1 MTAAPPPL
9 ELTERHLDAGAGTLA
24 FTWTLGADTFTET
37 FTLTEPIDVVVDA
50 SHPSIEHLLD
60 VAHLCAGV
68 SYYKLTLPGRI
79 TSPRPLHPTVTAL
92 AEHIYDHGL
101 RELAVRNDLDVP
113 LPITIDTA
121 PGAPPAPTDLFTD
134 GTTDGPT
141 EEATVDAPD
150 GGHRDRG
157 PLVPFGGG
165 KDSTLTLD
173 VLTAAGTE
181 PLAFSIHATPVHRR
195 SAAAVGRPLLEM
207 TRTLDPLLRIRTE
220 EGGRNGHVPITAINS
235 SVAAIIAALGGRRD
249 VVIANE
255 RSAEEPTQ
263 FRNGVPVN
271 HQYSKTFRFETALA
285 AALAPT
291 GVRYWSSVRRFSELA
306 IAGALTTRGT
316 LRNAI
321 LSCNRA
327 FSITNPDP
335 DPHWCLDCAKCRFTF
350 LSFAPFLSTD
360 EATEMFG
367 GNLLDDPRQRDGVR
381 ALWTDKPFDCVGE
394 LAESA
399 IAMARLAELDGW
411 RDTALVRELG
421 DETRAVAG
429 ASGTDFAALVAP
441 AGEDH
446 VPDEYRNVIDD
457 VLSATE
463 ARAFGDRDR

>member
-1 MTAAPPPL
+1 MTAPAAPL
-9 ELTERHLDAGAGTLA
+9 ELTERHLDVDSGTVV
-24 FTWTLGADTFTET
+24 FTYTVGDDTFTET
-37 FTLTEPIDVVVDA
+37 FTLTEPVDPVVDP
-50 SHPSIEHLLD
+50 SHPSIQHLLD
-60 VAHLCAGV
+60 VAHLCTGV

-79 TSPRPLHPTVTAL
+79 VSPRPLHPTVTAL
-92 AEHIYDHGL
+92 AAHLYDHGL

-121 PGAPPAPTDLFTD
+121 AGTPSEPTDLFAD
-134 GTTDGPT
+134 P
-141 EEATVDAPD
+141 AS
-150 GGHRDRG
+150 HDRG

-173 VLTAAGTE
+173 VLTDAGTE

-207 TRTLDPLLRIRTE
+207 TRTLDPLLATRTG
-220 EGGRNGHVPITAINS
+220 EGGWNGHVPITAINS
-235 SVAAIIAALGGRRD
+235 SVSAIIAALVGRRD

-255 RSAEEPTQ
+255 RSAEEPTL
-263 FRNGVPVN
+263 FRDGVPVN
-271 HQYSKTFRFETALA
+271 HQYSKTFVFETALA

-306 IAGALTTRGT
+306 IAGALATRGD

-350 LSFAPFLSTD
+350 VSFAPFLNVD
-360 EATEMFG
+360 EATRMFG
-367 GNLLDDPRQRDGVR
+367 GNLLDDPAQHDGVR

-399 IAMARLAELDGW
+399 IALARLTDLDGW
-411 RDTALVRELG
+411 RDTLLVRSLG
-421 DETRAVAG
+421 EEARLVAG
-429 ASGTDFAALVAP
+429 ASGTDLAALVAP
-441 AGEDH
+441 AGEDR
-446 VPDEYRNVIDD
+446 VPAEFRGPIDA
-457 VLSATE
+457 VLDAV
-463 ARAFGDRDR
+463 ARRAFRDGA